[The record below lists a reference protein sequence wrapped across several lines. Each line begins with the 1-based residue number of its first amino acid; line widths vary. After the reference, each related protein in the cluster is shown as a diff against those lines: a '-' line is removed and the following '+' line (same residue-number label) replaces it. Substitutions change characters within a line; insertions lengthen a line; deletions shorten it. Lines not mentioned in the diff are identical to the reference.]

1 MKYFFSWGLTVNL
14 SKKTCD
20 FDYTKMKYLTDTR
33 ENGILKDKNSSLELE
48 KDFKPINVLE
58 GNTVRCIV
66 QLMTKTRNFL

>member
-1 MKYFFSWGLTVNL
+1 
-14 SKKTCD
+14 
-20 FDYTKMKYLTDTR
+20 MKYLTDTR

-66 QLMTKTRNFL
+66 QLMTKTCNFL